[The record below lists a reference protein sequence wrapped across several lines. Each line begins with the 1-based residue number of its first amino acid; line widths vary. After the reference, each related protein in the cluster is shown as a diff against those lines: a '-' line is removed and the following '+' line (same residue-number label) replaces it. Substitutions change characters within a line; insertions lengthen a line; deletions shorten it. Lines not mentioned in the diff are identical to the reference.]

1 MTIQLFLE
9 ALADNYEVFCD
20 GDQGDKKVYANL
32 ARGLVRNSNVLDGD
46 VNGEFKIWP
55 MNVDQAAFKAV
66 MEAGSPEQLYEVHA
80 KNDKILGSSLA
91 QAYDFFYG
99 VIRDWLLS
107 QDDLDS
113 AVRRLFEVIQN
124 HMQIA
129 VIDLKNS
136 VDPQLIFETLNARG
150 TPLDPS
156 DLIKNFL
163 FHQVALEGANGE
175 ELYAEYWSPFDA
187 EHSYWSEK
195 RGRGATRRAW
205 LDTFMFHYLTMESRD
220 VVQVGKLYAEYR
232 DFYERSSSSTVEQ
245 LASIRTYGEIYRSLD
260 TMPPGSFDATFM
272 YRLRRMDVAT
282 VMPFILRLKGDDTLS
297 TSACEEIMKHVE
309 SYLVRRMVC
318 QMSVKSYNQLFVE
331 LLKATDAKG
340 LSPGV
345 VRDRML
351 GWDDPTTVWP
361 DDKMF
366 HTAWMEYRAYGWI
379 AQARVRMVLGAL
391 EPMVRSKKAEDVMLL
406 QEALTIEH
414 LMPQSWGAHYPLPD
428 GVDPEKA
435 RSERAAPRQVVYEQD
450 RRVILA

>member
-1 MTIQLFLE
+1 
-9 ALADNYEVFCD
+9 
-20 GDQGDKKVYANL
+20 
-32 ARGLVRNSNVLDGD
+32 
-46 VNGEFKIWP
+46 
-55 MNVDQAAFKAV
+55 
-66 MEAGSPEQLYEVHA
+66 
-80 KNDKILGSSLA
+80 
-91 QAYDFFYG
+91 
-99 VIRDWLLS
+99 
-107 QDDLDS
+107 
-113 AVRRLFEVIQN
+113 
-124 HMQIA
+124 
-129 VIDLKNS
+129 
-136 VDPQLIFETLNARG
+136 
-150 TPLDPS
+150 
-156 DLIKNFL
+156 
-163 FHQVALEGANGE
+163 
-175 ELYAEYWSPFDA
+175 
-187 EHSYWSEK
+187 
-195 RGRGATRRAW
+195 
-205 LDTFMFHYLTMESRD
+205 
-220 VVQVGKLYAEYR
+220 
-232 DFYERSSSSTVEQ
+232 
-245 LASIRTYGEIYRSLD
+245 
-260 TMPPGSFDATFM
+260 
-272 YRLRRMDVAT
+272 MDVAT

-379 AQARVRMVLGAL
+379 AQARVRMVLEAL

-435 RSERAAPRQVVYEQD
+435 RSEREEYIHTFGNLTLLTKTLNPSVSNGAWVRMNDKGVDSGKRSEILRHSNLGINSMLLDYDEWDEDAIRKRGETLFKAAKKLWPHPDNTE
-450 RRVILA
+450 

>member
-1 MTIQLFLE
+1 
-9 ALADNYEVFCD
+9 
-20 GDQGDKKVYANL
+20 
-32 ARGLVRNSNVLDGD
+32 
-46 VNGEFKIWP
+46 
-55 MNVDQAAFKAV
+55 
-66 MEAGSPEQLYEVHA
+66 
-80 KNDKILGSSLA
+80 
-91 QAYDFFYG
+91 
-99 VIRDWLLS
+99 
-107 QDDLDS
+107 
-113 AVRRLFEVIQN
+113 
-124 HMQIA
+124 
-129 VIDLKNS
+129 
-136 VDPQLIFETLNARG
+136 
-150 TPLDPS
+150 
-156 DLIKNFL
+156 
-163 FHQVALEGANGE
+163 
-175 ELYAEYWSPFDA
+175 
-187 EHSYWSEK
+187 
-195 RGRGATRRAW
+195 
-205 LDTFMFHYLTMESRD
+205 MFHYLTMESRD

-428 GVDPEKA
+428 LSLIHISEPTRLLSISYAVFCLQKNKSTNSSSTTSNNKNKDPH
-435 RSERAAPRQVVYEQD
+435 SSLDNNLSHNNNPS
-450 RRVILA
+450 